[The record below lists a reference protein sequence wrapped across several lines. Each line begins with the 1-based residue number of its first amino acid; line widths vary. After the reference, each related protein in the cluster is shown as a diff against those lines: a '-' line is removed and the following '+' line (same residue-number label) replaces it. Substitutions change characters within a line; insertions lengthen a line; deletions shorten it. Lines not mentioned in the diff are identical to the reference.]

1 MNDPDPR
8 RRDRLEQD
16 HGAAFGMEDGGDIGL
31 ARVARATLDD
41 FKTLDYN
48 FLIPVKKVFNAS
60 LFRKKAVRWVLLFG
74 LMPLIFFQLHEWF
87 SLTFEQAFWL
97 IEIYFCLFWALYF
110 YSIIQPETAVWH
122 RAIGYALFTV
132 FVGIPVLLMMQ
143 KLPIIRDLYASTDSM
158 SFTLRVFG
166 YVFGVGLLEEL
177 CKALPLIVF
186 GLRKG
191 KIKGVRDGVFLGLMS
206 GFGFAAA
213 EGVQYTVQAT
223 LVAHA
228 FGTVTE
234 QFMQFMFRIMCA
246 PILHGA
252 WAGTVG
258 WFIGVAAV
266 RPGKS
271 WPTIAVGI
279 GLMALLHGMYD
290 VFAGDVLGIALAGL
304 TFVCFMAYLAHGEE
318 QEAPRV
324 IVQHGLESTLTPQ
337 PIPPQPSTDKAET
350 V

>member
-1 MNDPDPR
+1 
-8 RRDRLEQD
+8 
-16 HGAAFGMEDGGDIGL
+16 MEDGGDLGI
-31 ARVARATLDD
+31 ARVAKSTLDD
-41 FKTLDYN
+41 FKELDYN

-74 LMPLIFFQLHEWF
+74 LLPLVFFQIHGWF
-87 SLTFEQAFWL
+87 SLTFEQALWL

-122 RAIGYALFTV
+122 RAIGYAMFTV
-132 FVGIPVLLMMQ
+132 FIGIPVLLALQ

-158 SFTLRVFG
+158 SFTMRVFG

-177 CKALPLIVF
+177 CKAVPLLIF

-191 KIKGVRDGVFLGLMS
+191 KIKGIRDGVFLGLMS

-213 EGVQYTVQAT
+213 EGVQYTAYAT
-223 LVAHA
+223 EIALMY
-228 FGTVTE
+228 GTVTE

-258 WFIGVAAV
+258 WFIGVAAA

-271 WPTIAVGI
+271 WPTIVVGI
-279 GLMALLHGMYD
+279 ALMAVLHGMYD
-290 VFAGDVLGIALAGL
+290 VFAGDLFGIVLAGF
-304 TFVCFMAYLAHGEE
+304 TFTCFMAYLAHGEE
-318 QEAPRV
+318 QGAPRV

-337 PIPPQPSTDKAET
+337 PIPPKQDEA
-350 V
+350 